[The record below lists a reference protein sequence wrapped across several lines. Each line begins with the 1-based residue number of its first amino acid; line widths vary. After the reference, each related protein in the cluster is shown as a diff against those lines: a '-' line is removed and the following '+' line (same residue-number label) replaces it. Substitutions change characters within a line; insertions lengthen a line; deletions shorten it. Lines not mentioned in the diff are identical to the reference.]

1 VFVDFFYELKRA
13 GVPVSLTEWLTL
25 MEALSKG
32 LGFSSLSGFYY
43 LGRMVLVKSEAH
55 FDNYDLAFQN
65 YFKGIESPDRL
76 IEEALGWV
84 NSGLPLSMLSPE
96 EQLLLQDVDVKK
108 LQHDLEE
115 RLKTQGEEHKG
126 GPRWVG
132 KGGRSRL
139 GHGGFNP
146 KGGVRIGGAPG
157 NRSAVKVAAERLYRG
172 YRSDVILGV
181 RKFEVALRILRQL
194 TNNHEGVK
202 EELDLDGTVDATC
215 RNAGRLKI
223 VWDRPR
229 RNNLKIVLVMDSGG
243 SMDPYIELCS
253 RLFSAFKRSSHLKD
267 LKYYYFHNCI
277 YENIYVKP
285 ACVWDN
291 AIKTYDFLHNLDPD
305 YRLIIVGDA
314 SMSPGELTMVNGA
327 IDWDNMN
334 NESGLAW
341 LERLARHFK
350 HAVWLNPIPVTG
362 WDERWNYRAHTINM
376 VGKIFPMFDLSENGL
391 QQAVKRLKVRA

>member
-32 LGFSSLSGFYY
+32 LGFSSLSGFYS

-55 FDNYDLAFQN
+55 FDGYDLAFQN

-76 IEEALGWV
+76 IEEALGFV
-84 NSGLPLSMLSPE
+84 NGGLPLSTLSPE
-96 EQLLLQDVDVKK
+96 EQMLLQDVDVKK
-108 LQHDLEE
+108 LQHELEE

-139 GHGGFNP
+139 GNGVFFP
-146 KGGVRIGGAPG
+146 KGGVRIGGASG

-194 TNNHEGVK
+194 TNNHEGAK

-229 RNNLKIVLVMDSGG
+229 RNNLKILLVMDSGG
-243 SMDPYIELCS
+243 SMDSYIELCS

-314 SMSPGELTMVNGA
+314 SMSPSELTMVNGA

-391 QQAVKRLKVRA
+391 QQAVKRLKTRV